1 MMPLGEL
8 SIITLHSQK
17 TQSLLRRHPWIFSG
31 AIKHL
36 PKEVSDGDLVY
47 LQDEKSLRLGFGH
60 FQAGSIAV
68 RMLSFGNAAYSPD
81 FWQST
86 VRNAYNLRK
95 MLGLIDNPECTA
107 YRLIHGEGDG
117 LPGLIVD
124 IYGHLAIIQCH
135 STGMAQ
141 FIENIVE
148 ALQSVLTD
156 RVQHIYNKSNDTLPL
171 NYTGHREGQ
180 LLGNLNSSR
189 ITETKIQFDIN
200 AQTGQK
206 TGFFLDQRENRKLL
220 LQYAAGK
227 NILNAFCYTGGFSL
241 YALAAGANSVTSIDS
256 SSRALEQL
264 DSNLSLNHFE
274 GSLHKS
280 VCGDV
285 IPYLNQMDHGEFDMI
300 ILDPPAFAKSL
311 NKRHNAVQ
319 AYKRINAAAIKK
331 LNSSGLLFTF
341 SCSQVIDDAL
351 FYNTITAAG
360 IESGRK
366 LSVIHKLSQGPDHPV
381 NLFHPEGH
389 YLKGLVLEVE

>member
-1 MMPLGEL
+1 MPLNEL
-8 SIITLHSQK
+8 SVITLHSQK
-17 TQSLLRRHPWIFSG
+17 TQSLLRRHPWVFSG
-31 AIKHL
+31 AIRHT

-47 LQDEKSLRLGFGH
+47 LQDEKSSRLGFGH
-60 FQAGSIAV
+60 FQNGSIAI
-68 RMLSFGNAAYSPD
+68 RMLSFGSVAYSPD

-86 VRNAYNLRK
+86 VRNAFNLRK
-95 MLGLIDNPECTA
+95 ILGLVDNPECTA

-141 FIENIVE
+141 YIENIAE
-148 ALQSVLTD
+148 ALRNVLSD

-171 NYTGHREGQ
+171 NYRGHREGQ
-180 LLGNLNSSR
+180 LLGDLCLTQ
-189 ITETKIQFDIN
+189 ITENNIQFYIN

-220 LQYAAGK
+220 LRYAAGK

-241 YALAAGANSVTSIDS
+241 YALAAGANCVTSIDS

-264 DSNLSLNHFE
+264 ESNLSLNHFE
-274 GSLHKS
+274 ATQHKS
-280 VCGDV
+280 FCGDV
-285 IPYLNQMDHGEFDMI
+285 IPYLNQMDRGEFDII

-311 NKRHNAVQ
+311 SKRHNAVQ
-319 AYKRINAAAIKK
+319 AYKRINSAAIKK
-331 LNSSGLLFTF
+331 INSSGLLFTF

-360 IESGRK
+360 IESGRR
-366 LSVIHKLSQGPDHPV
+366 LRVIHKLSQGPDHPV